1 VTNSTVAN
9 GVVECRRRWS
19 KGFTLLETLVALL
32 VLSVGL
38 LGSLRLALATTR
50 THQQAG
56 YRLRA
61 ATLASDMVER
71 IRLNRAGRDGY
82 TDGPSNNHCYT
93 DTRQGRSCSPAELA
107 AHDLFEWRRE
117 IDASLPDGA
126 GIVVRTARESLPRLL
141 VSVEWRVGKATHRRY
156 LDVAL

>member
-1 VTNSTVAN
+1 MRNKTVAK
-9 GVVECRRRWS
+9 GIVECRRRGS
-19 KGFTLLETLVALL
+19 NGFTMLETLVALL
-32 VLSVGL
+32 ILSVGL
-38 LGSLRLALATTR
+38 LGALRLALATTR

-82 TDGPSNNHCYT
+82 TARSFNNNCNT
-93 DTRQGRSCSPAELA
+93 DSRQGRSCSPAELA

-117 IDASLPDGA
+117 IDASLPGGV
-126 GIVVRTARESLPRLL
+126 GIVVSTSHETLPRLL
-141 VSVEWRVGKATHRRY
+141 VSVEWRVGQATHRRY
-156 LDVAL
+156 LDVAP